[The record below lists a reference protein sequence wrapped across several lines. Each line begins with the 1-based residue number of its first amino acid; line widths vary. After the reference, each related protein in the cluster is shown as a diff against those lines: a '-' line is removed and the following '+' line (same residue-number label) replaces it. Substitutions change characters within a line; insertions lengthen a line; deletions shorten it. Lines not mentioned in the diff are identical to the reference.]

1 MVSAEDVLI
10 VFNAKDNVTATTKKL
25 SSSMNGLRLGVGVA
39 LSAAS
44 AYMVSFAKDAMS
56 AAGDSQKE
64 WARFGGAVDSTG
76 GNWAA
81 QSSSIKSWVS
91 SFSNSMGMATG
102 DTRNAATALMNYGMS
117 WKETQNSMGAV
128 AGLAAKTGSTEEA
141 SSKMIISALNGRGT
155 ALSKATGLQ
164 IENYKA
170 ADGSIDRARLLRDIT
185 NSTKPSLDAFKN
197 TDAAKMQQLDN
208 ILKSLKVQFGSA
220 LLGAIKPLI
229 PVVTGFFNAFNKLPG
244 PVKSAVFVLGGLVGV
259 LGLLAGPLMTI
270 QSVMEMAGIAITA
283 FGTAQA
289 GTAGSSALLAGAEMS
304 EAGAAEMDAMA
315 HATALG
321 IYEEEETSL
330 TGLILAKGRDA
341 LASAAAAVKN
351 AGAAIASSVLGEA
364 YVAEGAAAEEA
375 SIGQWLLNAAMDA
388 NPLLWVVI
396 AVVALAAGLY
406 LLYTHCKPVR
416 DAING
421 FGSALQK
428 LGGWIGGGI
437 TSGITG
443 LANAF
448 KNFVSNAGNAIME
461 LPGKLWR
468 GFQIALMRIVMFGI
482 ELKMR
487 AKQVALTFLNNFLQ
501 PIQKLP
507 GQLWMILFQ
516 GVMRIVMFANQVRI
530 RALQAGQN
538 ILNGVISFVTQ
549 LPGRLAS
556 FFTNAVGRIAS
567 FAGQALSNAGQ
578 VGNAAVTGVITYVSQ
593 IPQKVYNEFVKIGQK
608 IHDSVASAVSAA
620 ANFGNDIKD
629 AVLNALGIHSPGI
642 ILTSIGKEFMSI
654 AGRILQHRSSAMSA
668 AESFSKGIV
677 DGFGEPEL
685 SIGTKL
691 KNNLNGLNAS
701 TSLTA
706 TKARVNGSNAALQSY
721 NGAANN
727 NHKTDIHIHEGA
739 LQVNANDM
747 NQQQCK
753 QIVINAVEG
762 SSKVKRVIV

>member
-10 VFNAKDNVTATTKKL
+10 IFNAKDNVTATTKKL
-25 SSSMNGLRLGVGVA
+25 SSSMSGVKLAAGVA

-44 AYMVSFAKDAMS
+44 AYVVSFAKDSVNAAM
-56 AAGDSQKE
+56 DSQKE

-76 GNWAA
+76 GHWAT
-81 QSSSIKSWVS
+81 QSASIKNWVS

-102 DTRNAATALMNYGMS
+102 DTRNAATSLMNYGMS

-141 SSKMIISALNGRGT
+141 SSKMIISALNGRGM
-155 ALSKATGLQ
+155 ALEKATGLQ

-185 NSTKPSLDAFKN
+185 NNTKPAIDAFKN
-197 TDAAKMQQLDN
+197 TDTAKMQQLDN
-208 ILKSLKVQFGSA
+208 ILKSLKVQFGTA

-229 PVVTGFFNAFNKLPG
+229 PVVSSLLNAFNSLPG
-244 PVKSAVFVLGGLVGV
+244 PVKSGIFVLAGLAGV
-259 LGLLAGPLMTI
+259 LGMVAGPIMSIVSLFDMMGV
-270 QSVMEMAGIAITA
+270 SVGSLSGIYATLTGIFTSNTAAVAGLTEAEIA
-283 FGTAQA
+283 
-289 GTAGSSALLAGAEMS
+289 
-304 EAGAAEMDAMA
+304 EAAA
-315 HATALG
+315 HANTVVAVEA
-321 IYEEEETSL
+321 EEVGL
-330 TGLILAKGRDA
+330 TGLISAKLADA
-341 LASAAAAVKN
+341 AATVRSAAEKAGHAVASFLLGDAYAAEA
-351 AGAAIASSVLGEA
+351 AG
-364 YVAEGAAAEEA
+364 AEGASVATLLLDAA
-375 SIGQWLLNAAMDA
+375 LDA
-388 NPLLWVVI
+388 NPLVWVAAAVI
-396 AVVALAAGLY
+396 LLAAGLY

-416 DAING
+416 DALNS

-428 LGGWIGGGI
+428 LGAGLG
-437 TSGITG
+437 SGIISG
-443 LANAF
+443 LTNLGHSF
-448 KNFVSNAGNAIME
+448 LNFVTGVESALMQ
-461 LPGKLWR
+461 LPGKIW
-468 GFQIALMRIVMFGI
+468 QW
-482 ELKMR
+482 
-487 AKQVALTFLNNFLQ
+487 LT
-501 PIQKLP
+501 
-507 GQLWMILFQ
+507 
-516 GVMRIVMFANQVRI
+516 
-530 RALQAGQN
+530 QAGTKLTQWNNQIKPIVKQIGIN
-538 ILNGVISFVTQ
+538 ILNGIINGVKALPARIWQWFLQTNNRINQFRNQAVQLALNAGRGILQGVISFVTQ

-753 QIVINAVEG
+753 QIIINAVEG